1 MGFMP
6 AVEAN
11 YLLNK
16 RRPGVYLIRFSK
28 TKATAL
34 AATFVDGSNHVKH
47 CLVRNSHCAVALSR
61 LYSHHV
67 IVVPRIARRHDAEEP
82 TRCVRRP
89 CRVICLFWSSCNVL
103 CASIDADAG
112 IAIYANLLAHIA
124 PS

>member
-47 CLVRNSHCAVALSR
+47 CLVRDSLAMR
-61 LYSHHV
+61 RYSY
-67 IVVPRIARRHDAEEP
+67 RH
-82 TRCVRRP
+82 
-89 CRVICLFWSSCNVL
+89 
-103 CASIDADAG
+103 
-112 IAIYANLLAHIA
+112 AHA
-124 PS
+124 AF